1 MNLSKFSDFGLAVK
15 TKLLHTGK
23 NQEWLVGEIEHS
35 TGMFIDG
42 SYLSKI
48 LAGKRNPP
56 KIVEAI
62 REILDLEGK
71 E

>member
-15 TKLLHTGK
+15 TKLLQIGK
-23 NQEWLVGEIEHS
+23 TQEWLIGELKTK
-35 TGMFIDG
+35 TGMFVDSG
-42 SYLSKI
+42 YLSKI
-48 LAGKRNPP
+48 FAGKRNPP